1 MAQIRP
7 FKAIRP
13 QETYVSRVA
22 ALPYDVY
29 NREEARKETERE
41 PMSFL
46 AIDRP
51 ETQFAPDCDMYA
63 DRVYQKAHDMLRDRL
78 AEGVFEQDETAG
90 YYIYEQN
97 MNGRVQTGIVGCAAI
112 DDYTGGVIRKHE
124 NTRQEKEQ
132 DRIRHVDACNAQ
144 TGPIFLCYRENLIID
159 ACVEKI
165 CHRQKPLYEFMPA
178 PAKR

>member
-112 DDYTGGVIRKHE
+112 DDYTGGV
-124 NTRQEKEQ
+124 
-132 DRIRHVDACNAQ
+132 
-144 TGPIFLCYRENLIID
+144 
-159 ACVEKI
+159 
-165 CHRQKPLYEFMPA
+165 M
-178 PAKR
+178 